1 VRLFFLSRYI
11 AGVNCSVT
19 QDSPAWVVSRAQ
31 QYALDHGITP
41 FCIYQGQWNLTKRSF
56 EREIIPMARELGLS
70 FHFPICDYPLF
81 SYCRSLG
88 LALAPWDV
96 LASGR
101 FRTDAEEKARQ
112 ESGEKSRTFTP
123 DGKAERNEEERKMC
137 TALEKIAGEIG
148 SKSIQAGASLQ
159 LSACPFLHL

>member
-1 VRLFFLSRYI
+1 
-11 AGVNCSVT
+11 
-19 QDSPAWVVSRAQ
+19 
-31 QYALDHGITP
+31 
-41 FCIYQGQWNLTKRSF
+41 
-56 EREIIPMARELGLS
+56 MARELGLS
-70 FHFPICDYPLF
+70 FHLPICDCPLF
-81 SYCRSLG
+81 LYCRSLG

-159 LSACPFLHL
+159 LSTRPFLHLMINIH